1 MIIDTIYILPLAGIG
16 IGADLLKAII
26 EGKAPIRFDE
36 IKLNLISI
44 FELQAKASKLN
55 IPPSRVVKAV
65 NVILKN
71 FTIIPYYKPEIIR
84 YAHELKEV
92 IRDYVD
98 RVIVATAITLREDL
112 ITEDTEINKAKE
124 KIKKEYGITIY
135 TYNSLVP

>member
-1 MIIDTIYILPLAGIG
+1 LIIDTIYILPLAGIG

-84 YAHELKEV
+84 CAHELKEV